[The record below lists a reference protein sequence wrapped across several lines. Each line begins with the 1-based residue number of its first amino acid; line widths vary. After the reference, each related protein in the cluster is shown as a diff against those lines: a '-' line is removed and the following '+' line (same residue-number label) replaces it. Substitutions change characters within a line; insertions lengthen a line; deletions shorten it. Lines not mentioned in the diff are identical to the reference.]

1 MYNCLIIYQM
11 KLKDFVI
18 LIKCLWVEWSRKTYF
33 LLFSSKTNYAGTP
46 GMKLIHFQYLLII
59 FVCFLVK
66 PQLVLGMTA
75 GLIGMC
81 LLLVVLKRRRKG
93 IISWSNHF
101 PFSLSL
107 KSFSANFLNSSETI
121 KTSKIYFQ
129 SFLLS
134 KFSSWRCLYGLL
146 LALKKFIQVFFIS
159 VDGFWHYWIYF
170 EDGKLF

>member
-1 MYNCLIIYQM
+1 M
-11 KLKDFVI
+11 
-18 LIKCLWVEWSRKTYF
+18 
-33 LLFSSKTNYAGTP
+33 LFSSKTNYAGTL

-101 PFSLSL
+101 PLSLSL

-121 KTSKIYFQ
+121 ETSKIYFQ

-134 KFSSWRCLYGLL
+134 IFWGTTKKCENKNLAQFLFQYSFQKWTGL
-146 LALKKFIQVFFIS
+146 
-159 VDGFWHYWIYF
+159 
-170 EDGKLF
+170 